1 MQDSPKRGK
10 KSEKRERFE
19 RLAEYRTNE
28 VLRKLKVLG
37 NCGNRS
43 AYDYSED
50 EVSKIFAEIERQIK
64 DARSK
69 FTFPKRSGR
78 FTL

>member
-28 VLRKLKVLG
+28 VLRKLKTLG

-43 AYDYSED
+43 AYEYTED
-50 EVSKIFAEIERQIK
+50 EVGKIFSEIERQVK
-64 DARSK
+64 EARAK
-69 FTFPKRSGR
+69 FTFPKRSGK

>member
-1 MQDSPKRGK
+1 MKDLPKKRK

-43 AYDYSED
+43 AYEYSEED
-50 EVSKIFAEIERQIK
+50 IGKIFAEIDRHVKE
-64 DARSK
+64 ARST
-69 FTFPKRSGR
+69 FTFPKRGGK

>member
-1 MQDSPKRGK
+1 MKDSNK
-10 KSEKRERFE
+10 KQNRTEKRARFE

-43 AYDYSED
+43 AYEYTEED
-50 EVSKIFAEIERQIK
+50 IAKIFSEVERQVK
-64 DARSK
+64 ETRSK
-69 FTFPKRSGR
+69 FTFPKRGTK
-78 FTL
+78 FKL